1 MEVRQDREH
10 FVPVRVP
17 DLVDF
22 LADGKGAKA
31 DPSPLPEIEAARL
44 RTLADRLTEHFH
56 RTFRVRHQHI
66 KDTYAPFD
74 PDRDT
79 VRIAEPSAADR
90 DRAIHQL
97 FDELRNLLKKANYV
111 ELSRAEAEQV
121 MQGSTLWGLD
131 LDVDWT
137 VFDHLLLYYRGDTVG
152 PRSIRRWW
160 KLWIK
165 EVKIVPE
172 FNRLVVILKQRPHRR
187 LGKSADT
194 SSVFLKIFKDVPQPD
209 LEMILPGTR
218 IRLSKWDRGLI
229 FYPMMS
235 GLAVVL
241 YKLMSE
247 WFGFRDVLAIG
258 GAVSLSW
265 SLAALFAG
273 YGYRSYA
280 SYTGK
285 KTAYNLQLTQSL
297 YYQVIGTNAGVF
309 FQLLD
314 EAEEQE
320 VREAMLGYY
329 YLWRH
334 AQARAMTADELDDR
348 VQKDLE
354 RRLGVKVDFEID
366 DALGKLEDLKLVN
379 KDGNGYCAV
388 PIEQAIA
395 SIETFAR
402 RST

>member
-1 MEVRQDREH
+1 MC
-10 FVPVRVP
+10 
-17 DLVDF
+17 
-22 LADGKGAKA
+22 
-31 DPSPLPEIEAARL
+31 I
-44 RTLADRLTEHFH
+44 
-56 RTFRVRHQHI
+56 
-66 KDTYAPFD
+66 
-74 PDRDT
+74 RD
-79 VRIAEPSAADR
+79 S
-90 DRAIHQL
+90 
-97 FDELRNLLKKANYV
+97 
-111 ELSRAEAEQV
+111 
-121 MQGSTLWGLD
+121 
-131 LDVDWT
+131 
-137 VFDHLLLYYRGDTVG
+137 
-152 PRSIRRWW
+152 
-160 KLWIK
+160 
-165 EVKIVPE
+165 
-172 FNRLVVILKQRPHRR
+172 
-187 LGKSADT
+187 
-194 SSVFLKIFKDVPQPD
+194 
-209 LEMILPGTR
+209 
-218 IRLSKWDRGLI
+218 
-229 FYPMMS
+229 
-235 GLAVVL
+235 